1 MVRNAGSLAVRASRS
16 GGAIVTDEPHGADTY
31 RKKVD
36 TGVGY
41 IILVTYDPD
50 RWRLSRGAKAKLKN
64 RGHGARLT
72 IEVEDKF
79 SGPWLKPIGVFIISL
94 KNMFSDENG

>member
-64 RGHGARLT
+64 RVQVAQLT

-79 SGPWLKPIGVFIISL
+79 FRTLAQTNQCFYNQFKEYVP
-94 KNMFSDENG
+94 